1 VEELISSWTEEKRD
15 VGLLSMDWSDKVQL
29 EEVCWRDRASGTSL
43 IDASSWWDKV
53 AEGEASASGMA
64 KSTEIAGNQT
74 CKNTK
79 STESQ
84 PNLKVYKSTK

>member
-1 VEELISSWTEEKRD
+1 VAGAGEELISSWTEEKRD

-64 KSTEIAGNQT
+64 KSTETCKIAGQQ
-74 CKNTK
+74 K
-79 STESQ
+79 ST
-84 PNLKVYKSTK
+84 TKM